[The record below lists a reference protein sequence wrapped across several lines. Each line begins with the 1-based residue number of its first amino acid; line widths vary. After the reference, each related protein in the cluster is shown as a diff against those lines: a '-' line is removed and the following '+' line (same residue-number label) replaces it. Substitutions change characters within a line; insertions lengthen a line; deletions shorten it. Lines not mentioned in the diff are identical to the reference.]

1 MTAICKQFSDIL
13 PENLRLV
20 VHSFEDFTLLFPE
33 LKNTTTREKEF
44 LLGRYCAT
52 KALESFGL
60 EEPSVGQKESGSP
73 QWPEGFVGS
82 ISHSK
87 GLVLSVV
94 GRSDNYL
101 SIGVDLEK
109 VNRLKAQTI
118 DRIVHEYETA
128 FVQMDRKKASILFS
142 LKEAFYKA
150 QSPIFNGQLNFKD
163 VAMHMDIKRGRASIQ
178 WVSDKIKP
186 PEQGYENWK
195 CSFKLIDEYV
205 FAICLFE
212 KY

>member
-13 PENLRLV
+13 PENLRMV
-20 VHSFEDFTLLFPE
+20 VHSFEDFKLLFPE
-33 LKNTTTREKEF
+33 LKKTTTRDKEF
-44 LLGRYCAT
+44 LLGLYCAA
-52 KALESFGL
+52 KALKSFGL
-60 EEPSVGQKESGSP
+60 EEPIVGQKETGSP

-94 GRSDNYL
+94 GRSDNYQ

-118 DRIVHEYETA
+118 DRIVHDYERG
-128 FVQMDRKKASILFS
+128 FIQMDRKKASILFS

-163 VAMHMDIKRGRASIQ
+163 VAMRMDIEQGTASIQ
-178 WVSDKIKP
+178 WISDKIKFS
-186 PEQGYENWK
+186 EQVYENWK
-195 CSFKLIDEYV
+195 CSFKLIGEYV